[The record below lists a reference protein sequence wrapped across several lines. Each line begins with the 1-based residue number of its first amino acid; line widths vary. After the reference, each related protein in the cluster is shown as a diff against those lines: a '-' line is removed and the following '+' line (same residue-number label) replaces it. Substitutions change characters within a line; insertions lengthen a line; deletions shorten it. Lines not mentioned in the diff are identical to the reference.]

1 MSAIKDINLA
11 PSGAHKI
18 DWVRKNCP
26 LLRSLEDDFSK
37 ERPFEGIRIALS
49 IHLEAKTAYLCKVL
63 AAGGA
68 EMYITGSNPL
78 STQDDVA
85 AALVADGLNVY
96 AWYDCTPEEYD
107 QHITSVLENNCNII
121 IDDGG
126 DLVHMLRKPQV
137 IGTGGDAAGIKR
149 QFPDTGIYVASLG
162 NKIQIDFL
170 ADAVGTWFSV
180 IHQKFGRSGGKAI
193 GAKPL
198 LKWSDD
204 GAVWMPQ
211 SDFDFVRVGFPEL
224 KV

>member
-121 IDDGG
+121 I
-126 DLVHMLRKPQV
+126 MTAV
-137 IGTGGDAAGIKR
+137 IWCICFIQRCRINCSMSSEVVRR
-149 QFPDTGIYVASLG
+149 QQPVSSA
-162 NKIQIDFL
+162 
-170 ADAVGTWFSV
+170 
-180 IHQKFGRSGGKAI
+180 
-193 GAKPL
+193 
-198 LKWSDD
+198 
-204 GAVWMPQ
+204 
-211 SDFDFVRVGFPEL
+211 
-224 KV
+224 